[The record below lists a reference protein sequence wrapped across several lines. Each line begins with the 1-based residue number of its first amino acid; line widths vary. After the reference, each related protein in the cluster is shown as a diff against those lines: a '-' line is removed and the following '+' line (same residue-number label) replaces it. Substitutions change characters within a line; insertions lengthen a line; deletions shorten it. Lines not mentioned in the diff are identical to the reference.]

1 MEYWNLFFT
10 AFIVGFS
17 GAMMPG
23 PMLTVNINESIKRGV
38 QAGFW
43 LVLGHA
49 VLELALVIGLIL
61 GLSTVIQN
69 KLVTAV
75 ISIAG
80 GGFLLWMGWD
90 MMKCALKGTIT
101 LNLEVTG
108 ESKAP
113 GPFLSGV
120 LTSLSNP
127 YWSLWWATIGLGFLT
142 TAQKSGGMGI
152 GAFFT
157 GHILADFTWFGAVSF
172 AVVKGKKFMSD
183 RIYRGIITVCG
194 GFLLFLGVKFLKE
207 GIAGLL
213 G

>member
-1 MEYWNLFFT
+1 MEFWDFFFT

-23 PMLTVNINESIKRGV
+23 PMLTVNINESIKRGA

-49 VLELALVIGLIL
+49 VLELALVIGLIF
-61 GLSTVIQN
+61 GLSILIQN
-69 KLVTAV
+69 KLVTAG

-90 MMKCALKGTIT
+90 MVQSALKGAVS
-101 LNLEVTG
+101 LNLEATG
-108 ESKAP
+108 ESKTP
-113 GPFLSGV
+113 GPFLSGF

-142 TAQKSGGMGI
+142 AAQKSGGMGV

-157 GHILADFTWFGAVSF
+157 GHILADFVWYGAVSF
-172 AVVKGKKFMSD
+172 AVAKGKKFMSD
-183 RIYRGIITVCG
+183 RIYRGIITACG
-194 GFLLFLGVKFLKE
+194 GFLIILSVRLLLE
-207 GIAGLL
+207 GAHGIFT
-213 G
+213 